1 LPETGGLVF
10 GRRKKEWLRG
20 TARVV
25 GVNRPPHA
33 ATHSRLVADV
43 VVEAPGLPAYATEYK
58 EMVVSISKWPGPGE
72 VLPVRVNPKDHN
84 DLDVLWDDVKTA
96 DEVSREQAERMAEAM
111 RTRSDPTGWSSP
123 ASPGAAPDASV
134 DAAIVD
140 TLRQMFPDAQVTI
153 GSDVPAAPAR
163 ASDVRPTVVAG
174 QSSTDPVVRLE
185 KLAALHASGIVDD
198 VQFAALRAQIL
209 EQAGLG

>member
-1 LPETGGLVF
+1 MF
-10 GRRKKEWLRG
+10 GRRKKDWLRG

-33 ATHSRLVADV
+33 ATHSSLSADV

-58 EMVVSISKWPGPGE
+58 ELIVSISKWPAPGE
-72 VLPVRVNPKDHN
+72 VLPVLINPKDHN
-84 DLDVLWDDVKTA
+84 DLDVVWDDVKTGA
-96 DEVSREQAERMAEAM
+96 EASRERAEQMAEAM
-111 RTRSDPTGWSSP
+111 RTGSQTTGWSSTT
-123 ASPGAAPDASV
+123 STGLDASV

-140 TLRQMFPDAQVTI
+140 TLRQMFPDAQVSVGPEVSV
-153 GSDVPAAPAR
+153 GSDEQAAPVD
-163 ASDVRPTVVAG
+163 ASHVRPTVMAS
-174 QSSTDPVVRLE
+174 QSATDPVVRLE

>member
-1 LPETGGLVF
+1 MF
-10 GRRKKEWLRG
+10 GRRKKDWLRG

-25 GVNRPPHA
+25 GVNPPPHA
-33 ATHSRLVADV
+33 ATHSGLCADV

-58 EMVVSISKWPGPGE
+58 ELIVSISKWPAPGE
-72 VLPVRVNPKDHN
+72 VLPVRINPKDHH
-84 DLDVLWDDVKTA
+84 DLDVVWDEVKTGA
-96 DEVSREQAERMAEAM
+96 EASRDRAEQMAEAM
-111 RTRSDPTGWSSP
+111 RTESQTTGWSSTTSTGLN
-123 ASPGAAPDASV
+123 ASA

-140 TLRQMFPDAQVTI
+140 TLRQMFPDAQVSV
-153 GSDVPAAPAR
+153 GPEMSVGPNEQAAPAD
-163 ASDVRPTVVAG
+163 AANVRPTAMAS
-174 QSSTDPVVRLE
+174 QSATDPVVRLE

>member
-1 LPETGGLVF
+1 M
-10 GRRKKEWLRG
+10 
-20 TARVV
+20 

-33 ATHSRLVADV
+33 ATHSNLSADV

-58 EMVVSISKWPGPGE
+58 EMVVSISKWPGPGA

-111 RTRSDPTGWSSP
+111 RTRSDPTGWPTP
-123 ASPGAAPDASV
+123 ASPGAAPDGSV

-153 GSDVPAAPAR
+153 GSDVPAAPAG
-163 ASDVRPTVVAG
+163 AHVRPTVVAS

>member
-1 LPETGGLVF
+1 LLETGGLVF
-10 GRRKKEWLRG
+10 GRRKKQWLRG

-33 ATHSRLVADV
+33 ATHSSLVADV
-43 VVEAPGLPAYATEYK
+43 VVEAPGVPAYATEYK
-58 EMVVSISKWPGPGE
+58 ELIVSISKWPGPGE
-72 VLPVRVNPKDHN
+72 VLPVLVNPKDHD
-84 DLDVLWDDVKTA
+84 DLEVLWDDVKTS
-96 DEVSREQAERMAEAM
+96 DEVSREQAERLAEAI
-111 RTRSDPTGWSSP
+111 RAQSDPTGWSSP
-123 ASPGAAPDASV
+123 ASPGAAPAGSV

-140 TLRQMFPDAQVTI
+140 TLRQMFPDAQVMV
-153 GSDVPAAPAR
+153 GADVPPAGAA
-163 ASDVRPTVVAG
+163 DVRPTVVAS

-209 EQAGLG
+209 EQAGLD

>member
-1 LPETGGLVF
+1 VF

-33 ATHSRLVADV
+33 ATHSSLAADV

-58 EMVVSISKWPGPGE
+58 ELVVSISKWPGPGA
-72 VLPVRVNPKDHN
+72 VLPVRVNPEDHH
-84 DLDVLWDDVKTA
+84 DLDVLWDDVKTS
-96 DEVSREQAERMAEAM
+96 DEVSRERAEQLAEAM
-111 RTRSDPTGWSSP
+111 RAQSDPSASAWASP
-123 ASPGAAPDASV
+123 ASPGTAPAASFE
-134 DAAIVD
+134 AAIVSS
-140 TLRQMFPDAQVTI
+140 LQQMFPDAQVTI
-153 GSDVPAAPAR
+153 GSDVPAAPPG
-163 ASDVRPTVVAG
+163 ASDARPTIVAS

-185 KLAALHASGIVDD
+185 KLAALRSSGIVDD

-209 EQAGLG
+209 EQAGLD

>member
-1 LPETGGLVF
+1 MF
-10 GRRKKEWLRG
+10 GRRKKSWLRG

-25 GVNRPPHA
+25 GLNRPPHA

-58 EMVVSISKWPGPGE
+58 EMVVSISKWPSPGE
-72 VLPVRVNPKDHN
+72 VLPVLVNPKDHN
-84 DLDVLWDDVKTA
+84 DLDVLWDEVKTG
-96 DEVSREQAERMAEAM
+96 DQVSQERAEQMAEAI
-111 RTRSDPTGWSSP
+111 RAQSDPSAWASP
-123 ASPGAAPDASV
+123 ASAGLPPDGSI
-134 DAAIVD
+134 DAVIVNS
-140 TLRQMFPDAQVTI
+140 LQEIFPDAQVTI
-153 GSDVPAAPAR
+153 GSDVPAAPAG
-163 ASDVRPTVVAG
+163 ASDVRPTVVAS

>member
-1 LPETGGLVF
+1 MF
-10 GRRKKEWLRG
+10 GRRKKAWLRG

-33 ATHSRLVADV
+33 ATHSSLAADV
-43 VVEAPGLPAYATEYK
+43 VVEAPGVPAYATEYK
-58 EMVVSISKWPGPGE
+58 EFVVSISKWPAPGA
-72 VLPVRVNPKDHN
+72 VLPVRINPKDHH
-84 DLDVLWDDVKTA
+84 DLDVLWDDVRTS
-96 DEVSREQAERMAEAM
+96 DEVSRERAEQMAEAM
-111 RTRSDPTGWSSP
+111 RAQSDPSAWSSP
-123 ASPGAAPDASV
+123 ASAEAGLDV
-134 DAAIVD
+134 TVEAAIVD
-140 TLRQMFPDAQVTI
+140 TLRQVFPDAQVTI
-153 GSDVPAAPAR
+153 GSAAPPGG
-163 ASDVRPTVVAG
+163 SDARPTVVAS

>member
-1 LPETGGLVF
+1 VF
-10 GRRKKEWLRG
+10 GRRKKDWLRG

-33 ATHSRLVADV
+33 ASHSSLNADV

-58 EMVVSISKWPGPGE
+58 ELVVSISKWPAPGE
-72 VLPVRVNPKDHN
+72 VLPVRINPKDHH
-84 DLDVLWDDVKTA
+84 DLDVLWDDVKTG
-96 DEVSREQAERMAEAM
+96 DEVSRERAEQMAQAM
-111 RTRSDPTGWSSP
+111 RAQSDPSAWSSP
-123 ASPGAAPDASV
+123 GSPGTAPEASV
-134 DAAIVD
+134 EAAIVNS
-140 TLRQMFPDAQVTI
+140 LQQMFPNGQVTI
-153 GSDVPAAPAR
+153 GADVPPAPAG
-163 ASDVRPTVVAG
+163 ASGVPPTVVAS

-209 EQAGLG
+209 EQAGLD